1 MAIHDRAYTRTK
13 SWTKAL
19 RKYHIDRDRAAGRWS
34 LYYDN
39 LHQYSKNV
47 IHCSCPMC
55 SAKTNNKKHNG
66 PRGWEPSKNWSISD
80 QKKINS
86 MESQVEDLNANL
98 E

>member
-19 RKYHIDRDRAAGRWS
+19 RKYHIDRDISAGKWWPM
-34 LYYDN
+34 YNN
-39 LHQYSKNV
+39 LHQYADNK

-80 QKKINS
+80 QKKINN
-86 MESQVEDLNANL
+86 MESQVEELNDN
-98 E
+98 

>member
-19 RKYHIDRDRAAGRWS
+19 RKYHIDRDVSAGKWYP
-34 LYYDN
+34 LYNN
-39 LHQYSKNV
+39 LHQYSKNI
-47 IHCSCPMC
+47 IHCPCPMC
-55 SAKTNNKKHNG
+55 SAKTNNKNRKGYWDPN
-66 PRGWEPSKNWSISD
+66 KNWSISD

-86 MESQVEDLNANL
+86 MESQVEDLNVNL

>member
-1 MAIHDRAYTRTK
+1 MAIHDRAYTRAK

-19 RKYHIDRDRAAGRWS
+19 RKYHIDRNKSGS
-34 LYYDN
+34 GTYIPMYDN
-39 LHQYSKNV
+39 LHQFSFNK
-47 IHCSCPMC
+47 IHCSCNLC

-86 MESQVEDLNANL
+86 MESQVEEL
-98 E
+98 ET